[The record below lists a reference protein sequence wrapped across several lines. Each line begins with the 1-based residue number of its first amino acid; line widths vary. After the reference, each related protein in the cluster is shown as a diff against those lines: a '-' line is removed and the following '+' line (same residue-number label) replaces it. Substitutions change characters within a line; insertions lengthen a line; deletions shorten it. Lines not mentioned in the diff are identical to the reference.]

1 MPASWSHEKKE
12 REMLV
17 PAWLV
22 KMIYTCLEKE
32 PSKRFANG
40 TAIQDFIHSS
50 IIAEENKIGNVSTEQ
65 LTIARTNELQL
76 KKQIEKLEL
85 QAAER
90 DDLVGYL
97 QMQIEKK
104 DKEIEQYQYASNY
117 NLPKP
122 KRAGISKSLFAFI
135 LLIALGVG
143 GFTTYDSLIRPEKA
157 KKITRDTIAHVQPV
171 SAPVDSAAVTDSKTV
186 KKIKPKLKKN
196 TAPALSKWAKKQPE
210 KQLSENASK
219 NDKPV
224 GGKEY
229 RIMTKAF
236 IHSAPDVE
244 TRTNVFIFPGKE
256 TVTAMDEKDDFIYV
270 SFVNSGGKTTKGWL
284 LKKNLNLVNEY

>member
-1 MPASWSHEKKE
+1 
-12 REMLV
+12 
-17 PAWLV
+17 
-22 KMIYTCLEKE
+22 
-32 PSKRFANG
+32 
-40 TAIQDFIHSS
+40 
-50 IIAEENKIGNVSTEQ
+50 
-65 LTIARTNELQL
+65 
-76 KKQIEKLEL
+76 
-85 QAAER
+85 
-90 DDLVGYL
+90 
-97 QMQIEKK
+97 MQIEKK

-196 TAPALSKWAKKQPE
+196 TAPALSRWTKKQSE
-210 KQLSENASK
+210 KQLSHNASK
-219 NDKPV
+219 DDKPIE
-224 GGKEY
+224 GKEY
-229 RIMTKAF
+229 RIIAKAF
-236 IHSAPDVE
+236 IHAAPDVE